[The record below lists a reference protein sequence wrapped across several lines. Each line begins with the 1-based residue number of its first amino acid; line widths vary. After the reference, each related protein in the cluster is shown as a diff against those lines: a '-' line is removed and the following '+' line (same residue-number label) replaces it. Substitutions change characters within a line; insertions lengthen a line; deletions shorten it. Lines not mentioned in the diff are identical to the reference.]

1 MGLKIEF
8 SWNRISDYLLDLFP
22 FISVKETSFLYQSSL
37 QNEVIFKRQTP
48 AAGVQLSHPLCCL
61 GRPTK
66 DSSLPDIYSCFMVA
80 CIVFIG
86 HELFVVRL
94 SLWSELLPIFHW
106 INQNC
111 WKLFR
116 QKIISEKS
124 LLNPVWHDV
133 WKQEM
138 VFCYHNC
145 SNVLWEKNCS
155 SVRKKKWIE
164 KKVCKFEAVRPR
176 LCNVFEVNFFSK
188 HKEHL
193 FSTVS

>member
-8 SWNRISDYLLDLFP
+8 SWNWIRDYLLDLFP

-94 SLWSELLPIFHW
+94 SLCEANSYQFFIGSIKYVGNFSDR
-106 INQNC
+106 
-111 WKLFR
+111 KLFLKNHYLNEILQTVER
-116 QKIISEKS
+116 RAEKVENNIKWMLLCIS
-124 LLNPVWHDV
+124 LT
-133 WKQEM
+133 
-138 VFCYHNC
+138 Y
-145 SNVLWEKNCS
+145 
-155 SVRKKKWIE
+155 
-164 KKVCKFEAVRPR
+164 
-176 LCNVFEVNFFSK
+176 
-188 HKEHL
+188 
-193 FSTVS
+193 

>member
-8 SWNRISDYLLDLFP
+8 SWNWIRDYLLDLFP

-48 AAGVQLSHPLCCL
+48 AAGAQLSHPLCCL

-94 SLWSELLPIFHW
+94 SLWRELLPIFHR
-106 INQNC
+106 INQHC

-116 QKIISEKS
+116 QKIISGNSQLKRN
-124 LLNPVWHDV
+124 LT
-133 WKQEM
+133 
-138 VFCYHNC
+138 NC
-145 SNVLWEKNCS
+145 RTES
-155 SVRKKKWIE
+155 RKGRK
-164 KKVCKFEAVRPR
+164 
-176 LCNVFEVNFFSK
+176 
-188 HKEHL
+188 
-193 FSTVS
+193 